1 MTTSE
6 PRAKRGNQE
15 GSEPRLR
22 KNGYWQANYV
32 AGYKP
37 SGHPIR
43 KSVYGKTKAECT
55 RKLREALREVH
66 AGEATAGLKPRLIE
80 WLDYWLANIAPAT
93 AKSPQTRKGYSN
105 KINSHIRPHRLAGKR
120 LDKLTPTDFEVIYA
134 AMREARLSET
144 SILGLH
150 AILRR
155 ALNMAVK
162 RGVLGKN
169 PILLLDAPSPEP
181 FEPQVYSTEEVRRMI
196 AATKNRDDEARWLL
210 NLMLGPRQGEALGL
224 TWSDI
229 DFENGKIRIERELFV
244 LPWEHGCNPEDPLAP
259 KCGRKFGRHCPM
271 RRGGGYFTGAPK
283 SAAGVRSVTMPG
295 PLRQALLRH
304 DEARKRIRAYEPWTV
319 WKDQDG
325 VERDLVFCRPG
336 GMPLYSKADWTAW
349 RELLA
354 EAMVPTGRIHDG
366 RHTAATTMLLL
377 GVPQRVVMEILGWSQ
392 ISMLQRYQH
401 VLDEMHQ
408 DVADKLSAHWAEP
421 EPEPEP
427 QPDNVISLQDR
438 FRNRGNFGA

>member
-22 KNGYWQANYV
+22 ADGRWQANYV

-37 SGHPIR
+37 SGHAIL
-43 KSVYGKTKAECT
+43 KSAYGKTKAEYT

-66 AGEATAGLKPRLIE
+66 AGQSSVGLKPRLIE

-120 LDKLTPTDFEVIYA
+120 LDKLTPSDFEVIYA
-134 AMREARLSET
+134 AMREAGLSET
-144 SILGLH
+144 SLLGLH

-196 AATKNRDDEARWLL
+196 AATKNQDDEARWLL

-244 LPWEHGCNPEDPLAP
+244 LPWEHGCNPDDPLAP
-259 KCGRKFGRHCPM
+259 KCGRKFGRQCPM
-271 RRGGGYFTGAPK
+271 RRGGGHFTGAPK
-283 SAAGVRSVTMPG
+283 GAAGVRSVTMPG

-304 DEARKRIRAYEPWTV
+304 AEARKAIRAYEPRTV
-319 WKDQDG
+319 WKDQEG
-325 VERDLVFCRPG
+325 WSGIWCSVGRAGCLCIRRRTRRHG
-336 GMPLYSKADWTAW
+336 GSCSPKRRYLQGAST
-349 RELLA
+349 
-354 EAMVPTGRIHDG
+354 
-366 RHTAATTMLLL
+366 TAATTMLLL
-377 GVPQRVVMEILGWSQ
+377 GVPQRVVLEILGWSQ

-408 DVADKLSAHWAEP
+408 DVADKLAAHWAEP
-421 EPEPEP
+421 EPEPKP
-427 QPDNVISLQDR
+427 HPDNVISLQDR
-438 FRNRGNFGA
+438 FRNRGNYGA